1 MKRYRTLEEAQ
12 IALIEL
18 LEEKGEFRGT
28 VEELAEELSVKVEQ
42 VKPLLQLLKSSG
54 DIAYEEIDEEII
66 VKPATM
72 VASLPPPILTEEQ
85 KKEVEEKISQGYKV
99 VACSTMGGVQS
110 RELRSAL
117 GKRVTVYFRNGS
129 KVEGKLKGFDRFC
142 LKLKNYMGNIL
153 AYKHA
158 ISTIVYKP

>member
-1 MKRYRTLEEAQ
+1 MKRYKTLEEAQ
-12 IALIEL
+12 IELIEL

-28 VEELAEELSVKVEQ
+28 LDELAEVLSVRSENVR
-42 VKPLLQLLKSSG
+42 PLLQLLRSSG
-54 DIAYEEIDEEII
+54 DIVYEEVDDELI
-66 VKPATM
+66 VRPATM
-72 VASLPPPILTEEQ
+72 IPALPPLLTPSQ
-85 KKEVEEKISQGYKV
+85 QKEVEEKLKEGYKV

-110 RELRSAL
+110 RELRSML
-117 GKRVTVYFRNGS
+117 GKRIIVYFRNGS
-129 KVEGKLKGFDRFC
+129 KVEAKLKGFDRFC

>member
-1 MKRYRTLEEAQ
+1 MKRYKTLEEAQ
-12 IALIEL
+12 IELIEL

-28 VEELAEELSVKVEQ
+28 LDELAEVLSVRPENVR
-42 VKPLLQLLKSSG
+42 PLLQLLKSSG
-54 DIAYEEIDEEII
+54 DIIYEEVDDELI
-66 VKPATM
+66 VRPAM
-72 VASLPPPILTEEQ
+72 MIPALPPLLTPSQ
-85 KKEVEEKISQGYKV
+85 QKEVEEKLKEGYKV

-110 RELRSAL
+110 RELRSML
-117 GKRVTVYFRNGS
+117 GKRIIVYFRNGS
-129 KVEGKLKGFDRFC
+129 KVEAKLKGFDRFC